1 MKVSN
6 EENHIRETRTT
17 VIGESFSLGIL
28 VEGYFVHMEE
38 QEAQNETHGYTVNVR
53 VWESREIDLSFLSH
67 STLIGALH
75 LEFRGKIN
83 DTQDCVEEQR
93 L

>member
-38 QEAQNETHGYTVNVR
+38 QEAQNETHGSTVNVR
-53 VWESREIDLSFLSH
+53 ALGVSGDRPELLKSFHFNRSPASRVQ
-67 STLIGALH
+67 
-75 LEFRGKIN
+75 RN
-83 DTQDCVEEQR
+83 DK
-93 L
+93 

>member
-1 MKVSN
+1 M
-6 EENHIRETRTT
+6 
-17 VIGESFSLGIL
+17 GESFRLGIL

-38 QEAQNETHGYTVNVR
+38 QEAQNETHGSTVNVR
-53 VWESREIDLSFLSH
+53 ALGVSEIDLSLSH

-83 DTQDCVEEQR
+83 AQDYVEEQR